1 MLNDAAARR
10 NEAEKRK
17 SKRFD
22 LPLEIEYRTLTQ
34 NPIYGTVM
42 AQNVSKAGVALN
54 DAHDVKRGETIQL
67 KMSVPG
73 DNLPVFA
80 TGTVAWADGLKAGVR
95 ITKISRNDQ
104 ERILEHIYQNWLKS
118 QNLQKPLA
126 R

>member
-1 MLNDAAARR
+1 MVRDARPAQ
-10 NEAEKRK
+10 EEKRK

-22 LPLEIEYRTLTQ
+22 LPIEIEYRTLTQ
-34 NPIYGTVM
+34 NPIFGNVL
-42 AQNVSKAGVALN
+42 AQNVSKTGVQLS
-54 DAHDVKRGETIQL
+54 DARDVKRGETVQL

-104 ERILEHIYQNWLKS
+104 ERILEHIYQNWLRS
-118 QNLQKPLA
+118 QHLQRTPG

>member
-1 MLNDAAARR
+1 MARETKQAADERR
-10 NEAEKRK
+10 R

-22 LPLEIEYRTLTQ
+22 LPIEIEYRTLTQ
-34 NPIYGTVM
+34 NPIFGNVI
-42 AQNVSKAGVALN
+42 AQNVSEAK
-54 DAHDVKRGETIQL
+54 DVKRGETIQL

-80 TGTVAWADGLKAGVR
+80 TGTVAWADGVKAGVR

-118 QNLQKPLA
+118 QHLQRPVG

>member
-1 MLNDAAARR
+1 MARETKQAADERR
-10 NEAEKRK
+10 R

-22 LPLEIEYRTLTQ
+22 LPIEVEYRTLTQ

-42 AQNVSKAGVALN
+42 AQNVSKTGLALA
-54 DAHDVKRGETIQL
+54 DTKDVKRGETIQL

-80 TGTVAWADGLKAGVR
+80 TGTVAWADGVKAGVR

-118 QNLQKPLA
+118 QHLQKPLG
-126 R
+126 

>member
-1 MLNDAAARR
+1 MVREARPSA
-10 NEAEKRK
+10 EEKRK

-22 LPLEIEYRTLTQ
+22 LPIEIEYRTLTQ
-34 NPIYGTVM
+34 NPIFGNVL
-42 AQNVSKAGVALN
+42 AQNVSKTGVALSE
-54 DAHDVKRGETIQL
+54 AKDVKRGETVQL

-80 TGTVAWADGLKAGVR
+80 TGTVAWADGIKAGVK

-118 QNLQKPLA
+118 QHLQRTPG

>member
-1 MLNDAAARR
+1 MARDARTAA
-10 NEAEKRK
+10 EEKRK

-22 LPLEIEYRTLTQ
+22 LPIEIEYRTLTQ
-34 NPIYGTVM
+34 NPIFGNVL
-42 AQNVSKAGVALN
+42 AQNVSKTGVALSE
-54 DAHDVKRGETIQL
+54 AKDVKRGETVQL

-80 TGTVAWADGLKAGVR
+80 TGTVAWADGVKAGVK

-118 QNLQKPLA
+118 QHLH
-126 R
+126 RTVGR

>member
-1 MLNDAAARR
+1 MVRDAQKAA
-10 NEAEKRK
+10 EEKRR

-22 LPLEIEYRTLTQ
+22 LPIEIEYRTLTQ
-34 NPIYGTVM
+34 NPIFGNVI
-42 AQNVSKAGVALN
+42 AQNVSKAGVALTE
-54 DAHDVKRGETIQL
+54 AKDVKRGETIQL

-73 DNLPVFA
+73 DNLPVLA
-80 TGTVAWADGLKAGVR
+80 TGTVAWADGVKAGVR

-118 QNLQKPLA
+118 QHLQKTSG

>member
-1 MLNDAAARR
+1 MARETKQAADERR
-10 NEAEKRK
+10 R

-22 LPLEIEYRTLTQ
+22 LPIEIEYRTLTQ
-34 NPIYGTVM
+34 NPIFGNVL
-42 AQNVSKAGVALN
+42 AQNVSKTGLSLAEAK
-54 DAHDVKRGETIQL
+54 DVKRGETIQL

-80 TGTVAWADGLKAGVR
+80 TGTVAWADGVKAGVR

-118 QNLQKPLA
+118 QHLQ
-126 R
+126 RSVGR